1 MTIFFFKS
9 IYSFIPKFQTLLRM
23 QNHVFYDQNSYP
35 QFFKDKE
42 YLRLKI
48 LNSKFVLDHQEV
60 PGGPEGSCSALRRHA
75 AHASVRREI
84 VFLPQDIQ
92 VG

>member
-1 MTIFFFKS
+1 MALRFFLYIGNTI
-9 IYSFIPKFQTLLRM
+9 
-23 QNHVFYDQNSYP
+23 H
-35 QFFKDKE
+35 
-42 YLRLKI
+42 KI
-48 LNSKFVLDHQEV
+48 CINLDHQEV